1 MKVLVLGSTGMVGSS
16 ICRLLGSKT
25 DKYEIVTP
33 PRFQLDLSDRAA
45 VAKFYSDNRDIE
57 AVIVAAAHVG
67 GIGANSSNNLDFL
80 QLNLEVTL
88 HSISNAYRNGIK
100 KLIYLGSS
108 CIYPKEAE
116 QPIKEDALL
125 TGPLEPTNEGYAL
138 AKICGVQMCKY
149 YSQIGC
155 EYTALMPCNLYGPG
169 DNYDLYES
177 HVLPALIRKFYEAV
191 KYPWANPQVTI
202 WGDGL
207 PRREFLHVDDV
218 AAACELML
226 NTKPE
231 HHIYNVGL
239 GTDIEIF
246 TLVQMI
252 KKVSGY
258 EGPIV
263 YDTSKP
269 NGTMRK
275 LMDSSRMHALGWK
288 PKIPLEQGLAEIYK
302 EYVEKREGTRK

>member
-16 ICRLLGSKT
+16 ICRLLGSKP

-45 VAKFYSDNRDIE
+45 VAKFYSGNRDIE

>member
-16 ICRLLGSKT
+16 ICRLLGSKP
-25 DKYEIVTP
+25 DKYEIVAP

-80 QLNLEVTL
+80 ELNLEVTL

-191 KYPWANPQVTI
+191 KYPWANPKVTL
-202 WGDGL
+202 WGNGE

-218 AAACELML
+218 ASACELML

-231 HHIYNVGL
+231 HHIYNVGY
-239 GTDIEIF
+239 GTDITIDK
-246 TLVQMI
+246 LAAMI
-252 KKVSGY
+252 RSISGY
-258 EGPIV
+258 QGPVV

-275 LMDSSRMHALGWK
+275 LMDSSRIKSLGWN
-288 PKIPLEQGLAEIYK
+288 PEISLDQGLAEIYK
-302 EYVEKREGTRK
+302 DYVALRESSGK

>member
-16 ICRLLGSKT
+16 ICRLLGSKP

-80 QLNLEVTL
+80 ELNLEVTL

-169 DNYDLYES
+169 DNYDLYKS

-191 KYPWANPQVTI
+191 KYPWANPKVTI

-263 YDTSKP
+263 YDTGKP

-288 PKIPLEQGLAEIYK
+288 PKIPLEQGLTEIYK